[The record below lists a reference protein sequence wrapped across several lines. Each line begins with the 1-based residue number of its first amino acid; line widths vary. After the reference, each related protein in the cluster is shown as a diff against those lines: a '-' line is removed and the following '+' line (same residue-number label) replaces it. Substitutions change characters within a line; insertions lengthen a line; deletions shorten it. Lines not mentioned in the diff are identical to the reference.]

1 MMELPFQIDLTGQV
15 AVVTGGSG
23 VIGGVFCR
31 ALAVCGAK
39 VAVLGRTVENA
50 EPVVWEITA
59 NGGEAMAVAAD
70 VLDKSSL
77 LRAREIILDRWGKI
91 NILVNCAGGAVKG
104 ATIPQD
110 QYADLEEMEDGTQSF
125 FNVDAEMVH
134 KEFDLNIYGTILPT
148 QIFAECMVGQENA
161 NVINISSMGA
171 YHPMTRI
178 PGYAGAKAAVSNFTE
193 WAATYFAKS
202 GVRVNAIAPG
212 FFQTPQNR
220 SLQFNP
226 DGTPS
231 ARSAKILSSTPMGR
245 YGVPEELVGALL
257 FLVSPQGSAFVT
269 GITLPVDGGFHC
281 YLGV

>member
-1 MMELPFQIDLTGQV
+1 MELPFQIDLTGQV

-23 VIGGVFCR
+23 VIGSVFCR

-39 VAVLGRTVENA
+39 VAVLGRKAENA
-50 EPVVWEITA
+50 EPVVQEILA
-59 NGGEAMAVAAD
+59 GGGEAVAVAVD
-70 VLDKSSL
+70 VLDKKSL
-77 LRAREIILDRWGKI
+77 LAARKTILERWGKI
-91 NILVNCAGGAVKG
+91 NILINCAGGAVKE

-110 QYADLEEMEDGTQSF
+110 QYADLTDLEEGMRSF
-125 FNVDAEMVH
+125 FTVDMEQVH
-134 KEFDLNIYGTILPT
+134 REFDLNIYGTILPT
-148 QIFAECMVGQENA
+148 QIFAESMMGQDNA
-161 NVINISSMGA
+161 NIINISSMGA

-212 FFQTPQNR
+212 FFQTTQNR

-231 ARSAKILSSTPMGR
+231 PRSRKILSSTPMGR
-245 YGVPEELVGALL
+245 YGEAEELVGALL
-257 FLVSPQGSAFVT
+257 FLVSPKGSAFVT
-269 GITLPVDGGFHC
+269 GVVLPVDGGFHC

>member
-1 MMELPFQIDLTGQV
+1 MELPFQIDLTGQV

-23 VIGGVFCR
+23 VIGSVFCR
-31 ALAVCGAK
+31 ALAACGAK
-39 VAVLGRTVENA
+39 VAVLGRKAENA
-50 EPVVWEITA
+50 EPVVMEILA
-59 NGGEAMAVAAD
+59 GGGEAVAVAAD
-70 VLDKSSL
+70 VLDKKSL
-77 LRAREIILDRWGKI
+77 LAARKTILERWGKI
-91 NILVNCAGGAVKG
+91 NILINCAGGAVKE

-110 QYADLEEMEDGTQSF
+110 QYADLTDLEEGVRSF
-125 FNVDAEMVH
+125 FTVDMEQVH
-134 KEFDLNIYGTILPT
+134 REFDLNIYGTILPT
-148 QIFAECMVGQENA
+148 QIFAESMVGQDNA
-161 NVINISSMGA
+161 NIINISSMGA

-212 FFQTPQNR
+212 FFQTTQNR

-231 ARSAKILSSTPMGR
+231 PRSRKILSSTPMGR
-245 YGVPEELVGALL
+245 YGEAEELVGALL
-257 FLVSPQGSAFVT
+257 FLVSPKGSAFVT
-269 GITLPVDGGFHC
+269 GVVLPVDGGFHC

>member
-1 MMELPFQIDLTGQV
+1 MELPFQIDLTGQV

-23 VIGGVFCR
+23 VIGSVFCR
-31 ALAVCGAK
+31 ALAACGAK
-39 VAVLGRTVENA
+39 VAVLGRKAENA
-50 EPVVWEITA
+50 VPVVQEILA
-59 NGGEAMAVAAD
+59 GGGEAVAVAAD
-70 VLDKSSL
+70 VLDKKSL
-77 LRAREIILDRWGKI
+77 LAARKTILERWGKI
-91 NILVNCAGGAVKG
+91 NILINCAGGAVKD

-110 QYADLEEMEDGTQSF
+110 QYADLTDLEEGVRSF
-125 FNVDAEMVH
+125 FTVDMEQVH
-134 KEFDLNIYGTILPT
+134 REFDLNIYGTILPA
-148 QIFAECMVGQENA
+148 QIFAESMVGQDNA
-161 NVINISSMGA
+161 NIINISSMGA

-212 FFQTPQNR
+212 FFQTTQNR

-231 ARSAKILSSTPMGR
+231 PRSRKILSSTPMGR
-245 YGVPEELVGALL
+245 YGEAEELVGALL
-257 FLVSPQGSAFVT
+257 FLVSPKGSTFVT
-269 GITLPVDGGFHC
+269 GVVLPVDGGFHC

>member
-1 MMELPFQIDLTGQV
+1 MELPFQIDLTGQV

-23 VIGGVFCR
+23 VIGSVFCR
-31 ALAVCGAK
+31 ALAACGAK
-39 VAVLGRTVENA
+39 VAVLGRKAENA
-50 EPVVWEITA
+50 VPVVQEILA
-59 NGGEAMAVAAD
+59 GGGEAVAVAAD
-70 VLDKSSL
+70 VLDKKSL
-77 LRAREIILDRWGKI
+77 LAARKTILERWGKI
-91 NILVNCAGGAVKG
+91 NILINCAGGAVKD

-110 QYADLEEMEDGTQSF
+110 QYADLTDLEEGVRSF
-125 FNVDAEMVH
+125 FTVDMEQVH
-134 KEFDLNIYGTILPT
+134 REFDLNIYGTILPA
-148 QIFAECMVGQENA
+148 QIFAESMVGQDNA
-161 NVINISSMGA
+161 NIINISSMGA

-212 FFQTPQNR
+212 FFQTTQNR

-231 ARSAKILSSTPMGR
+231 PRSRKILSSTPMGR
-245 YGVPEELVGALL
+245 YGEAEELVGALL
-257 FLVSPQGSAFVT
+257 FFVSPKGSAFVT
-269 GITLPVDGGFHC
+269 GVVLPVDGGFHC

>member
-1 MMELPFQIDLTGQV
+1 MELPFQIDLTGQV

-23 VIGGVFCR
+23 VIGSVFCR
-31 ALAVCGAK
+31 ALAACGAK
-39 VAVLGRTVENA
+39 VAVLGRKAENA
-50 EPVVWEITA
+50 EPVVQEILA
-59 NGGEAMAVAAD
+59 DGGEAVAVAAD
-70 VLDKSSL
+70 VLDKKSL
-77 LRAREIILDRWGKI
+77 LAARKTILERWGKI
-91 NILVNCAGGAVKG
+91 NILINCAGGAVKE

-110 QYADLEEMEDGTQSF
+110 QYADLTDLEEGMRSF
-125 FNVDAEMVH
+125 FTVDMEQVH
-134 KEFDLNIYGTILPT
+134 REFDLNIYGTILPA
-148 QIFAECMVGQENA
+148 QIFAESMVGQDNA
-161 NVINISSMGA
+161 NIINISSMGA

-212 FFQTPQNR
+212 FFQTTQNR

-231 ARSAKILSSTPMGR
+231 PRSRKILSSTPMGR
-245 YGVPEELVGALL
+245 YGEAEELVGALL
-257 FLVSPQGSAFVT
+257 FLVSPKGSAFVT
-269 GITLPVDGGFHC
+269 GVVLPVDGGFHC

>member
-1 MMELPFQIDLTGQV
+1 MELPFQIDLTGQV

-23 VIGGVFCR
+23 VIGSVFCR
-31 ALAVCGAK
+31 ALAACGAK
-39 VAVLGRTVENA
+39 VAVLGRKAENA
-50 EPVVWEITA
+50 EPVVQEILA
-59 NGGEAMAVAAD
+59 DGGEAVAVAAD
-70 VLDKSSL
+70 VLDKKSL
-77 LRAREIILDRWGKI
+77 LAARKTILERWGKI
-91 NILVNCAGGAVKG
+91 NILINCAGGAVKD

-110 QYADLEEMEDGTQSF
+110 QYADLTDLEEGMRSF
-125 FNVDAEMVH
+125 FTVDMEQVH
-134 KEFDLNIYGTILPT
+134 REFDLNIYGTILPT
-148 QIFAECMVGQENA
+148 QIFAESMMGQDNA
-161 NVINISSMGA
+161 NIINISSMGA

-212 FFQTPQNR
+212 FFQTTQNR

-231 ARSAKILSSTPMGR
+231 PRSRKILSSTPMGR
-245 YGVPEELVGALL
+245 YGEAEELVGALL
-257 FLVSPQGSAFVT
+257 FLVSPKGSAFVT
-269 GITLPVDGGFHC
+269 GVVLPVDGGFHC